1 MDGWKKNASLT
12 LEITGYT
19 AEGMGVARWEG
30 RVVFIPGTILGERW
44 EVQLLKI
51 KTNVAWGRAVRL
63 LAPSPERVE
72 LDCPLAG
79 RCGGCQ
85 YRHMT
90 YEEELRAKRQ
100 RVQDAL
106 SRVGGVSLELPQVLG
121 AENPLRYRNKVQ
133 FPVAQEKRGLAVG
146 YYRARSHDVLDV
158 DDCLLQPEAV
168 TTLRRAFKGWME
180 RYRVPAYDEG
190 TCQGLIRHLYV
201 RTNQAGEALCCVVA
215 NGTRLPHAPELVQA
229 LRQAVPTLAGLVLNT
244 NTKDTNVILGPNYRT
259 IWGRD
264 FLEERLCGMTF
275 RLSVPSFFQINRAQT
290 ERLYAQALEFAGLT
304 GQETVLDLYC
314 GIGTISL
321 ALAQRAGQVIGAEIV
336 PEAVQD
342 AQANAA
348 RNQVSNARFLC
359 GDAGEAAF
367 QLAAEGVRPQVICVD
382 PPRKGLAPEVP
393 EILASMAPERIVYVS
408 CDPATLARDVKRFGE
423 LGYPAVKAQA
433 VDLFPRTAHV
443 ETVVLLS
450 HKKPDSYIHIDVE
463 FGEGEGKIPVD
474 KIVQRAEQYKPKE
487 RVTYKRIKEYILEK
501 YGFKVHTAYIAEV
514 KRSLGLPMY
523 DAPNAVEKLKQARKH
538 PTPEKVEAIK
548 DALHY
553 FAVI

>member
-44 EVQLLKI
+44 EVQLLKV

-106 SRVGGVSLELPQVLG
+106 TRVGGVSLELPQVLG
-121 AENPLRYRNKVQ
+121 AETPLRYRNKVQ

-215 NGTRLPHAPELVQA
+215 NGTRLPHAPELVQS
-229 LRQAVPTLAGLVLNT
+229 LRQAAPALAGLVLNT

-314 GIGTISL
+314 GVGTISL
-321 ALAQRAGQVIGAEIV
+321 ALAQRAGQVIGTEIV

-348 RNQVSNARFLC
+348 RNQVDNARFLC

-433 VDLFPRTAHV
+433 VDLFPRTVHV

-450 HKKPDSYIHIDVE
+450 KLNTKQHIEVE
-463 FGEGEGKIPVD
+463 LNLDELD
-474 KIVQRAEQYKPKE
+474 LTAAESKA
-487 RVTYKRIKEYILEK
+487 TYDEIKAYVLEK
-501 YGFKVHTAYIAEV
+501 YGLKVSSLYISQV
-514 KRSLGLPMY
+514 KRKCGLDVGQNY
-523 DAPNAVEKLKQARKH
+523 NLSKKEDAKVPQCPPDKEAAIMEALKHFQM
-538 PTPEKVEAIK
+538 
-548 DALHY
+548 L
-553 FAVI
+553 

>member
-44 EVQLLKI
+44 EVQLLKV

-106 SRVGGVSLELPQVLG
+106 TRVGGVSLELPQVLG

-146 YYRARSHDVLDV
+146 YYRSRSHDVLDV
-158 DDCLLQPEAV
+158 DDCLLQPETV

-215 NGTRLPHAPELVQA
+215 NGNRLPHAPELVQS
-229 LRQAVPTLAGLVLNT
+229 LRQAVPTLAGLVLNS

-304 GQETVLDLYC
+304 GWETVLDLYC

-443 ETVVLLS
+443 ETVCLLS
-450 HKKPDSYIHIDVE
+450 KLNVKEHIEVELDMDELDLTTAESKATYEEIREYVLEHTGLKVSHLYIAQVKQKYGIIE
-463 FGEGEGKIPVD
+463 REN
-474 KIVQRAEQYKPKE
+474 YNKPKSE
-487 RVTYKRIKEYILEK
+487 NSRQPKC
-501 YGFKVHTAYIAEV
+501 
-514 KRSLGLPMY
+514 P
-523 DAPNAVEKLKQARKH
+523 
-538 PTPEKVEAIK
+538 PEKEAAIT
-548 DALHY
+548 DALK
-553 FAVI
+553 FFGMV

>member
-1 MDGWKKNASLT
+1 M
-12 LEITGYT
+12 
-19 AEGMGVARWEG
+19 
-30 RVVFIPGTILGERW
+30 
-44 EVQLLKI
+44 
-51 KTNVAWGRAVRL
+51 AWGRGVRL

-106 SRVGGVSLELPQVLG
+106 TRVGGVSLALPEVLG
-121 AENPLRYRNKVQ
+121 AEDPLRYRNKVQ

-215 NGTRLPHAPELVQA
+215 NGTRLPHAPELVQS

-264 FLEERLCGMTF
+264 FLEEGLCGMTF

-304 GQETVLDLYC
+304 GRETVLDLYC

-348 RNQVSNARFLC
+348 RNQVDNARF
-359 GDAGEAAF
+359 
-367 QLAAEGVRPQVICVD
+367 
-382 PPRKGLAPEVP
+382 PEVP
-393 EILASMAPERIVYVS
+393 EILASMAPDRIVYVS

-450 HKKPDSYIHIDVE
+450 KGEIDSKKIRVE
-463 FGEGEGKIPVD
+463 FSLEDMDMSGFQKGATYGQIKERILQQTGLKVSSLYIAQIKQKCGIIE
-474 KIVQRAEQYKPKE
+474 RENYNKPKSE
-487 RVTYKRIKEYILEK
+487 
-501 YGFKVHTAYIAEV
+501 
-514 KRSLGLPMY
+514 
-523 DAPNAVEKLKQARKH
+523 NARQPKC
-538 PTPEKVEAIK
+538 PPEKEKAIMEALK
-548 DALHY
+548 Y
-553 FAVI
+553 FGMI

>member
-44 EVQLLKI
+44 EIQLLKV

-63 LAPSPERVE
+63 LVPSPERVE

-90 YEEELRAKRQ
+90 YKEELRAKRQ

-106 SRVGGVSLELPQVLG
+106 TRVGGVSLELPQVLG
-121 AENPLRYRNKVQ
+121 AEDPLRYRNKVQ

-158 DDCLLQPEAV
+158 ADCLLQPEAV

-180 RYRVPAYDEG
+180 RYRIPAYDEG
-190 TCQGLIRHLYV
+190 TRQGLIRHLYV

-215 NGTRLPHAPELVQA
+215 NGARLPHAPELVQA
-229 LRQAVPTLAGLVLNT
+229 LRQAVPALAGLVLNT
-244 NTKDTNVILGPNYRT
+244 NTKDTNVILGPNYRI

-304 GQETVLDLYC
+304 GRETVLDLYC

-348 RNQVSNARFLC
+348 RNRVPNARFLC

-450 HKKPDSYIHIDVE
+450 KGEINSKKVRVE
-463 FGEGEGKIPVD
+463 FSLEDMDMSGFQKG
-474 KIVQRAEQYKPKE
+474 ATYEQ
-487 RVTYKRIKEYILEK
+487 IKAYVLEK
-501 YGFKVHTAYIAEV
+501 FELKVSSLYISQI
-514 KRSLGLPMY
+514 KRKCGLDVGQNY
-523 DAPNAVEKLKQARKH
+523 NLSKKENAKVPKC
-538 PTPEKVEAIK
+538 PPEKEAAIM
-548 DALHY
+548 DALKY
-553 FAVI
+553 FQMIM

>member
-44 EVQLLKI
+44 EVQLLKV

-106 SRVGGVSLELPQVLG
+106 TRVGGVSLELPQVLG
-121 AENPLRYRNKVQ
+121 AETPLRYRNKVQ

-215 NGTRLPHAPELVQA
+215 NGTRLPHAPELVQS
-229 LRQAVPTLAGLVLNT
+229 LRQAAPALAGLVLNT

-314 GIGTISL
+314 GVGTISL
-321 ALAQRAGQVIGAEIV
+321 ALAQRAGQVIGTEIV

-348 RNQVSNARFLC
+348 RNQVDNARFLC

-450 HKKPDSYIHIDVE
+450 KLNTKQHIEVE
-463 FGEGEGKIPVD
+463 LNLDELD
-474 KIVQRAEQYKPKE
+474 LTSAESKA
-487 RVTYKRIKEYILEK
+487 TYDEIKAYVLEK
-501 YGFKVHTAYIAEV
+501 HGLKVSSLYISQV
-514 KRSLGLPMY
+514 KRKCGLDVGQNY
-523 DAPNAVEKLKQARKH
+523 NLSKKEDAKVPQC
-538 PTPEKVEAIK
+538 PPEKEAAIMA
-548 DALHY
+548 ALKH
-553 FAVI
+553 FRMI

>member
-1 MDGWKKNASLT
+1 MDVWKKNATLT

-19 AEGMGVARWEG
+19 VEGMGVARWEG
-30 RVVFIPGTILGERW
+30 RVVFVPGTILGERW
-44 EVQLLKI
+44 EVQLLKV

-106 SRVGGVSLELPQVLG
+106 TRVGGVSLELPQVLG
-121 AENPLRYRNKVQ
+121 AEDPLRYRNKVQ

-158 DDCLLQPEAV
+158 ADCLLQPEAV

-180 RYRVPAYDEG
+180 RYRIPAYDEG
-190 TCQGLIRHLYV
+190 TRQGLIRHLYV

-215 NGTRLPHAPELVQA
+215 NGARLPHAPELVQA
-229 LRQAVPTLAGLVLNT
+229 LRQAAPALAGLVLNT
-244 NTKDTNVILGPNYRT
+244 NTKDTNVILGPSYRT

-304 GQETVLDLYC
+304 GRETVLDLYC

-348 RNQVSNARFLC
+348 RNQVDNARFLC

-423 LGYPAVKAQA
+423 LGYPVVKAQA

-450 HKKPDSYIHIDVE
+450 KLNTKQHIEVE
-463 FGEGEGKIPVD
+463 LNLDELD
-474 KIVQRAEQYKPKE
+474 LTSAESKA
-487 RVTYKRIKEYILEK
+487 TYDEIKAYVLEK
-501 YGFKVHTAYIAEV
+501 HGLKVSSLYISQV
-514 KRSLGLPMY
+514 KRTCGLDVGQNY
-523 DAPNAVEKLKQARKH
+523 NLSKKEDAKVPQCPLEK
-538 PTPEKVEAIK
+538 EAAIM
-548 DALHY
+548 DALKH
-553 FAVI
+553 FQMI